1 MAKIVKID
9 LENLRFYS
17 YHGFYPE
24 EQVLGNEYFVSLRT
38 RFESRGETD
47 YELQH
52 TVNYERLYDFAATSM
67 REPRKLL
74 ETVAEDI
81 LQKIAIAF
89 PELHHIEVSI
99 RKNNPPFGGDMA
111 QAIVSLVWNDEAR
124 GNTKRSK

>member
-38 RFESRGETD
+38 RFKSQGQGEF
-47 YELQH
+47 ELDDS
-52 TVNYERLYDFAATSM
+52 VNYERLYCFASESM

-74 ETVAEDI
+74 ETVADEV
-81 LQKIAIAF
+81 LEKVKVAF
-89 PELHHIEVSI
+89 PHLEYIEVII
-99 RKNNPPFGGDMA
+99 RKTHPPFGGDRA
-111 QAIVSLVWNDEAR
+111 QASVSIIWHRQV
-124 GNTKRSK
+124 

>member
-17 YHGFYPE
+17 YHGFYAE

-38 RFESRGETD
+38 RYESRRETD

-52 TVNYERLYDFAATSM
+52 TVNYERLYEFASTSM

-74 ETVAEDI
+74 ETVAEEI
-81 LQKIAIAF
+81 LQKIKIAF
-89 PELHHIEVSI
+89 PELYHVEVSI

-111 QAIVSLVWNDEAR
+111 QAVVSLVWDDEAGR
-124 GNTKRSK
+124 NSHAK